1 MSKWLHKIVGRREVT
16 ALFGLSVVSIL
27 FPSIAV
33 AAGPTLK
40 ASKVGQKIVWR
51 GYTYS
56 VVRSKGKLI
65 WRRGAK
71 VATAAASATPTP
83 SATASA
89 TPTPTATSTPTAT
102 ATPTPTASP
111 TPSPTAAP
119 VSQGVVIATSAQIL
133 EGKVRIVEAKD
144 NDGRF
149 TKFAISRFNGK
160 VRVLSNICTHAGC
173 AVDPK
178 GADLYCECHGSLFSA
193 VDGAVSAGPARFALS
208 TYRSVEENGSIIL
221 LK

>member
-1 MSKWLHKIVGRREVT
+1 MNKWLHKIVGRREVT
-16 ALFGLSVVSIL
+16 ALFGLSLVSVL

-56 VVRSKGKLI
+56 VVKSKGKLI
-65 WRRGAK
+65 WKRGAK

-89 TPTPTATSTPTAT
+89 TPTPSATASATPTPTAT
-102 ATPTPTASP
+102 ATPTS
-111 TPSPTAAP
+111 AP

-133 EGKVRIVEAKD
+133 EGKVRIIEARD